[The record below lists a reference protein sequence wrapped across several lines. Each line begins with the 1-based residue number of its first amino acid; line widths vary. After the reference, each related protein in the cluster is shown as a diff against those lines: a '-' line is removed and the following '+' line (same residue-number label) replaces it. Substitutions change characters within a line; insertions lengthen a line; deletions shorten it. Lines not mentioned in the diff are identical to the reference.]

1 MDIPECYRLLGLRP
15 GASLA
20 EIKSSYR
27 RLARQYHPDVN
38 STDKL
43 ASQKFIQLTDA
54 YKFLLGV
61 VSSDTK
67 APQESERKQE
77 PPQRSQAEPGNEK
90 VKVKVKTKSSK
101 NEKDRKDEYVKPL
114 SEADQKLKDSSYQ
127 QLQELLRT
135 RRLPRAIALVEAL
148 AGRFP
153 EDREVRQW
161 QAIVYQ
167 RWGSHLIDEKQ
178 VKKARIYLKKALKT
192 DPHNRSLWDEVER
205 DFLRLEQIY

>member
-1 MDIPECYRLLGLRP
+1 MDIAECYRLLGLRP

-43 ASQKFIQLTDA
+43 ASQKFIQLTEA
-54 YKFLLGV
+54 YKFLLLYRQIL
-61 VSSDTK
+61 K
-67 APQESERKQE
+67 APQGSERKQE
-77 PPQRSQAEPGNEK
+77 PPK
-90 VKVKVKTKSSK
+90 TKVKVKTKSSK
-101 NEKDRKDEYVKPL
+101 NEKDQYVKPL
-114 SEADQKLKDSSYQ
+114 SEADQKLKDSSYK
-127 QLQELLRT
+127 QLQELLIAQRF
-135 RRLPRAIALVEAL
+135 PRAIALVEAL

-153 EDREVRQW
+153 HDREVRQW

-178 VKKARIYLKKALKT
+178 VNKARAYLKKALKT
-192 DPHNRSLWDEVER
+192 DPHNRSLWEEMER
-205 DFLRLEQIY
+205 DFRRLEQIY

>member
-1 MDIPECYRLLGLRP
+1 MDIPECYRLLGLKP

-20 EIKSSYR
+20 EIKCSYR

-61 VSSDTK
+61 VSPDTK
-67 APQESERKQE
+67 APQGSERKQE
-77 PPQRSQAEPGNEK
+77 PPQT
-90 VKVKVKTKSSK
+90 KVKVKTKSSK
-101 NEKDRKDEYVKPL
+101 NEKDRKDRTDRTDEKDEYVKPL
-114 SEADQKLKDSSYQ
+114 SEADQKLKDSSYK
-127 QLQELLRT
+127 QLQELFIA

-153 EDREVRQW
+153 HDREVRQW

-167 RWGSHLIDEKQ
+167 RWGSHLIDKNQ
-178 VKKARIYLKKALKT
+178 VKKARVYLKKALKT
-192 DPHNRSLWDEVER
+192 DPHNRSLWEEVER
-205 DFLRLEQIY
+205 EFRRLEQIY

>member
-67 APQESERKQE
+67 APQGSERKQE
-77 PPQRSQAEPGNEK
+77 PPQTT

-101 NEKDRKDEYVKPL
+101 NETEQKEQKEQKYEYVKPL
-114 SEADQKLKDSSYQ
+114 SEADQKLKDSSYK
-127 QLQELLRT
+127 QLQELFIARK
-135 RRLPRAIALVEAL
+135 LPRAIALVEAL

-153 EDREVRQW
+153 QDREVRQW

-167 RWGSHLIDEKQ
+167 LWGSHLIDKKQ
-178 VKKARIYLKKALKT
+178 VNKARVYLKKALKT
-192 DPHNRSLWDEVER
+192 DPHNRSLWEEVER
-205 DFLRLEQIY
+205 EFRRLEQIY

>member
-1 MDIPECYRLLGLRP
+1 MDIAECYRLLGLRP

-43 ASQKFIQLTDA
+43 ASQKFIQLTEA
-54 YKFLLGV
+54 YKFLLLYRQIL
-61 VSSDTK
+61 K
-67 APQESERKQE
+67 APQGSERKQE
-77 PPQRSQAEPGNEK
+77 PPK
-90 VKVKVKTKSSK
+90 TKVKVKTKSSK
-101 NEKDRKDEYVKPL
+101 NEKDQYVKPL
-114 SEADQKLKDSSYQ
+114 SEADQKLKDSSYK
-127 QLQELLRT
+127 QLQELLIAQIF
-135 RRLPRAIALVEAL
+135 PRAIALVEAL

-153 EDREVRQW
+153 HDRSADGPKNREVRQW

-178 VKKARIYLKKALKT
+178 VNKARAYLKKALKT
-192 DPHNRSLWDEVER
+192 DPHNRSL
-205 DFLRLEQIY
+205 

>member
-67 APQESERKQE
+67 APQGSERKQE
-77 PPQRSQAEPGNEK
+77 PPK
-90 VKVKVKTKSSK
+90 TKVKVKTKSSK
-101 NEKDRKDEYVKPL
+101 NEKDQKDQKDQKDEYVKPL
-114 SEADQKLKDSSYQ
+114 SEADQKLKDSSYK
-127 QLQELLRT
+127 QLQELLIAQ
-135 RRLPRAIALVEAL
+135 RLPRAIALVEAL

-153 EDREVRQW
+153 HDREVRQW
-161 QAIVYQ
+161 QVIVYQ
-167 RWGSHLIDEKQ
+167 RWGSHLVNEKQ
-178 VKKARIYLKKALKT
+178 VDKARVYLKKALKT
-192 DPHNRSLWDEVER
+192 DPHNRSLWEEVEKVFR
-205 DFLRLEQIY
+205 RLEQIY